1 MKDKKLYLLTY
12 DHGGYVLW
20 KDEVKPRLKDI
31 AVWME
36 KYPKLKIGLD
46 YESFTFDEFSRCDPE
61 VVDMIR
67 ELLEKY
73 PDRVG
78 LGATTYG
85 QPLSLTISEESNA
98 RQLTYAVRTN
108 LEYFGKTPSVYA
120 ISEYALNNQTPQLL
134 KLTGHEAAIFRSHVM
149 GYGYPRTFDSA
160 WGRWIGKDG
169 SEIPSVPTYD
179 KEGRGFN
186 CTTLDNWIMSRW
198 PSDHETVQSVE
209 EFSEM
214 FEKYSPLLM
223 SRYDDLTQPI
233 EDFTKMTLEKDNCQ
247 YILLE
252 EIPEIYGKAEDEL
265 RTTDNDFHIQMPWGY
280 CGNEIFNGV
289 RAAEAA
295 SVQAEKLGALASLLG
310 APSFKE
316 KLDEAWKYALAAQHH
331 DVTICGLLDLSR
343 RFIPT
348 SLAASD
354 SVKCEAL
361 NVIENYFVDGEGE
374 ALLIVNTHSFDVDE
388 WLEVK
393 ASDRYCVFDG
403 DKKVESEIIESG
415 DGYILRVHAEI
426 PAFTVKNYSLVAV
439 NDEEKADS
447 VCSWDAATGELTTPA
462 YRMKVNEKGIVYLES
477 VKDNCRLIDNGDG
490 ELFTACVEDV
500 NYRSEGVWNINISA
514 FGAVAVQ
521 NGEIGGIP
529 YRFEMRFNSDSLR
542 IDCKSHFE
550 LHGEHVGRTGVFNGL
565 MKSLTVDGH
574 RHEEKLNFV
583 LNTCLEKSRKM
594 VRDLPYSICEWSGDV
609 RKTEDYW
616 YDKDFILV
624 DTPVSAEESFDSTTY
639 MEGIYG
645 IWLRDTQKGI
655 AVFNRGCMG
664 SLIQGN
670 RVEIPLLYSNL
681 YMCGTRILD
690 GVYKSEFALSTF
702 DSTVS
707 EAQIQ
712 RSAYLYNYTPSVKVV
727 ANGSTDCFSFADFR
741 VEKGEILMTT
751 MYCDEDDILVRFCN
765 YSDEDGIAYFKPSI
779 GNVTDETDLL
789 GKKIAEVK
797 DNTLRFRPWE
807 IKTIRIER

>member
-500 NYRSEGVWNINISA
+500 NYCSEGNWNVEVSD

-521 NGEIGGIP
+521 SGEIGGIP
-529 YRFEMRFNSDSLR
+529 YKFEMRFNSDSLR
-542 IDCKSHFE
+542 IDCKSRFE

-616 YDKDFILV
+616 YDKDLILV
-624 DTPVSAEESFDSTTY
+624 DTPVSAEESFNSTTY

-690 GVYKSEFALSTF
+690 GVYESEFALSTF

-707 EAQIQ
+707 DAQIQ
-712 RSAYLYNYTPSVKVV
+712 RSAYLYNYTPSIKVV
-727 ANGSTDCFSFADFR
+727 ANGSADCFSLADFR

-751 MYCDEDDILVRFCN
+751 MYCDEDDVLVRFCN
-765 YSDEDGIAYFKPSI
+765 YSDEEGVAYFRPSI
-779 GNVTDETDLL
+779 GKVTDETDLL